1 MISQPDLKFYKALAK
16 TAMADYDHDA
26 AVAYRASDEHTDDPG
41 HTDLGFILASVC
53 EQFQR
58 PLTVLDLGCGCGR
71 YFRFLRGAEHIVGVD
86 VSSPMLEQA
95 RHPAGGPIEA
105 TVDLI
110 HENLL
115 TVDFQP
121 EVFDVVYCIGVL
133 GLFVPL
139 DTYLLTKIRNWLK
152 PDGKVVLI
160 VSDARSP
167 RGPTTWKHTLAHA
180 ARPFM
185 PRAIQRVIDARPGA
199 APGLWLT
206 EEQLRGLL
214 DAVEFRYRISNRG
227 DPKRRLDLVCVAA
240 RDGLDHRAGHFR
252 PLRIIA

>member
-26 AVAYRASDEHTDDPG
+26 AVDYRASDEHTDDPG

-53 EQFQR
+53 EQFWR

-71 YFRFLRGAEHIVGVD
+71 YFRFLHGAEHIVGVD

-115 TVDFQP
+115 TVDF
-121 EVFDVVYCIGVL
+121 ESEAFDVIYCIGVL
-133 GLFVPL
+133 GVYVPL
-139 DTYLLTKIRNWLK
+139 DTYLLAKIRRWLN
-152 PDGKVVLI
+152 PDGKMVLVV
-160 VSDARSP
+160 VDARSP
-167 RGPTTWKHTLAHA
+167 RGSTTWKHALAQA
-180 ARPFM
+180 ARPYM
-185 PRAIQRVIDARPGA
+185 PRVMQRVMDARPGA
-199 APGLWLT
+199 APGLRLT
-206 EEQLRGLL
+206 EEQLRAVL
-214 DAVEFRYRISNRG
+214 DAAEFRYRISRRG
-227 DPKRRLDLVCVAA
+227 NPQRRLDLMCVAE
-240 RDGLDHRAGHFR
+240 RDSRTNV
-252 PLRIIA
+252 